1 MQKMAPALTT
11 SGIDTMANTGNMLS
25 TAVSGLQAFQR
36 NLVTIGNNISNVNTE
51 GYSRQSVELSAR
63 APNAA
68 SGGFIGTGVDVT
80 AIRRVYDQFL
90 VDQVVSR
97 NSAFNQLD
105 TLQTMAS
112 SIDELLANDDVGL
125 NPAVQKFFN
134 ALQDVANNPTS
145 IPARQVLISEAAT
158 LSERFQSFDQRF
170 ENLNDSVNNQLIV
183 TTAEV
188 SSIASSIAE
197 LNKNIVLQKNL
208 TGGQS
213 PNSLLDH
220 RDRLVNQLSELVSV
234 NTNETSDGSLSVFI
248 GNGQTLVLGGVART
262 LSTTPN
268 EFDLSRLD
276 VSFESGTVSFSINGQ
291 LKGGKIGGL
300 LAFRE
305 NVLDPVQDSM
315 GRIAIGL
322 TSSINA
328 QHQLGDD
335 INGNPG
341 GLFFNDI
348 ISTSPEVLASTGNN
362 PASGTVSVAINNSNL
377 IQASEYRL
385 NYDGATFSLT
395 RLSDNTVVDSG
406 FTVTDF
412 PRTVASDGISLNL
425 AGGVS
430 AGDSFL
436 IRPVRNGA
444 GDIGVAISSAA
455 EFAGAASG
463 NALGDN
469 SNALALAGLQ
479 AQKVLSGSTESFQSA
494 YAKLVS
500 EVGVG
505 TREAKVN
512 ANAQRALLDRA
523 VESQQAV
530 SGVNLDEEAANLLKF
545 QQAYQAAAQVIR
557 ISDDIFQTLISVT
570 GR

>member
-1 MQKMAPALTT
+1 
-11 SGIDTMANTGNMLS
+11 MANTGNMLS

-112 SIDELLANDDVGL
+112 GIDELLANDDVGL

-145 IPARQVLISEAAT
+145 IPARQVLISETAT

-197 LNKNIVLQKNL
+197 LNKNIVLQRSL
-208 TGGQS
+208 AGGQP
-213 PNSLLDH
+213 PNSLLDQ

-248 GNGQTLVLGGVART
+248 GNGQTLVLGGEART

-276 VSFESGTVSFSINGQ
+276 VSFESGTASFSINGQ
-291 LKGGKIGGL
+291 LNGGKIGGL

-322 TSSINA
+322 ASSINV

-362 PASGTVSVAINNSNL
+362 PASGTVSVAINDSNL

-406 FTVTDF
+406 FAVTDF

-469 SNALALAGLQ
+469 SNALALAALQ
-479 AQKVLSGSTESFQSA
+479 TQKVLGGSTENFQSA

-500 EVGVG
+500 EVGIG

>member
-1 MQKMAPALTT
+1 
-11 SGIDTMANTGNMLS
+11 MANTGNMLS

-112 SIDELLANDDVGL
+112 GIDELLANDDVGL

-134 ALQDVANNPTS
+134 AMQDVANNPTS
-145 IPARQVLISEAAT
+145 IPARQVLISEAVT

-170 ENLNDSVNNQLIV
+170 ENLNDAVNNQLKV

-197 LNKNIVLQKNL
+197 LNKNIVLQRSL
-208 TGGQS
+208 TGDQP
-213 PNSLLDH
+213 PNSLLDQ

-234 NTNETSDGSLSVFI
+234 NTNETRDGSLSVFI
-248 GNGQTLVLGGVART
+248 GNGQTLVLGGEART

-276 VSFESGTVSFSINGQ
+276 VSFDTGTVSFSINGQ
-291 LKGGKIGGL
+291 LNGGKIGGL

-322 TSSINA
+322 TSSINV
-328 QHQLGDD
+328 QHQSGDD

-362 PASGTVSVAINNSNL
+362 PASGTVSVAINDSNL

-395 RLSDNTVVDSG
+395 RLSDNAVVDSG

-412 PRTVASDGISLNL
+412 PRTVASDGIALSL

-469 SNALALAGLQ
+469 SNALALAALQ
-479 AQKVLSGSTESFQSA
+479 AQKVLGGSTESFQSA

>member
-1 MQKMAPALTT
+1 M
-11 SGIDTMANTGNMLS
+11 SNTGNMLS

-51 GYSRQSVELSAR
+51 GFSRQSVELSAR
-63 APNAA
+63 TPNAA

-80 AIRRVYDQFL
+80 TIQRVYDQFL
-90 VDQVVSR
+90 FDQVVSR

-112 SIDELLANDDVGL
+112 GIDELLANDDVGL
-125 NPAVQKFFN
+125 NPAIQKFFN

-158 LSERFQSFDQRF
+158 LSDRFQSFDQRF
-170 ENLNDSVNNQLIV
+170 ENMNDTVNNQLV
-183 TTAEV
+183 VATAEI

-197 LNKNIVLQKNL
+197 LNKTIVLQRGL
-208 TGGQS
+208 AGGQP
-213 PNSLLDH
+213 PNSLLDQ
-220 RDRLVNQLSELVSV
+220 RDRLVSQLSELVSV
-234 NTNETSDGSLSVFI
+234 NTNESSDGSLNVFI
-248 GNGQTLVLGGVART
+248 GNGQTLVLAGEART
-262 LSTTPN
+262 LSTSRN
-268 EFDLSRLD
+268 EFDLSRLE
-276 VSFESGTVSFSINGQ
+276 VSFDTGITSFPISGQ
-291 LKGGKIGGL
+291 LNGGKIGGL

-322 TSSINA
+322 ASSINV

-341 GLFFNDI
+341 GLFFNDVV
-348 ISTSPEVLASTGNN
+348 STSPEVFSSTGND
-362 PASGTVSVAINNSNL
+362 PTSGTVSVAINDTNL

-395 RLSDNTVVDSG
+395 RLRDNTVVDSG
-406 FTVTDF
+406 FVVTDF
-412 PRTVASDGISLNL
+412 PRTVASDGITLSL

-444 GDIGVAISSAA
+444 ADIGVAIASAA

-469 SNALALAGLQ
+469 SNALALAALQ
-479 AQKVLSGSTESFQSA
+479 AQKVLGGSTESFQSA

-505 TREAKVN
+505 TREATVN

-557 ISDDIFQTLISVT
+557 ISDDIFQTLLSVT

>member
-1 MQKMAPALTT
+1 
-11 SGIDTMANTGNMLS
+11 MANTGNMLS

-112 SIDELLANDDVGL
+112 GIDELLANDDVGL

-145 IPARQVLISEAAT
+145 IPARQVLISETAT

-197 LNKNIVLQKNL
+197 LNKNIVLQRSL
-208 TGGQS
+208 AGGQP
-213 PNSLLDH
+213 PNSLLDQ

-234 NTNETSDGSLSVFI
+234 NTNESSDGSLSVFI
-248 GNGQTLVLGGVART
+248 GNGQTLVLGGEART

-276 VSFESGTVSFSINGQ
+276 VSFDTGTASFSINGQ
-291 LKGGKIGGL
+291 LNGGKISGL

-322 TSSINA
+322 TSAINI

-362 PASGTVSVAINNSNL
+362 PASGTVSVAIDDTNL

-395 RLSDNTVVDSG
+395 RLSDNAVVDSG

-425 AGGVS
+425 AGAVS

-469 SNALALAGLQ
+469 SNALALAALQ
-479 AQKVLSGSTESFQSA
+479 AQKVLGGNTESFQSA

-500 EVGVG
+500 EVGIG

>member
-1 MQKMAPALTT
+1 
-11 SGIDTMANTGNMLS
+11 MANTGNMLS

-63 APNAA
+63 EPNAA

-170 ENLNDSVNNQLIV
+170 ENLNDSVNNQLKV

-208 TGGQS
+208 SGGQS

-248 GNGQTLVLGGVART
+248 GNGQTLVLGGEART

-276 VSFESGTVSFSINGQ
+276 VSFESGTTRFSINGQ
-291 LKGGKIGGL
+291 LNGGKIGGL

-362 PASGTVSVAINNSNL
+362 PASGTVSVAINDSNL

-412 PRTVASDGISLNL
+412 PRTVVSDGINLNL

-444 GDIGVAISSAA
+444 GDIGVALSSAA

-479 AQKVLSGSTESFQSA
+479 AQKLLGGGTESFQSA

>member
-1 MQKMAPALTT
+1 
-11 SGIDTMANTGNMLS
+11 MANTGNMLS

-197 LNKNIVLQKNL
+197 LNKNIVLQRSL
-208 TGGQS
+208 AGGQP
-213 PNSLLDH
+213 PNSLLDQ

-248 GNGQTLVLGGVART
+248 GNGQTLVLGGEART

-276 VSFESGTVSFSINGQ
+276 VSFESGTASFSINGQ
-291 LKGGKIGGL
+291 LNGGKIGGL

-322 TSSINA
+322 ASSINV

-362 PASGTVSVAINNSNL
+362 PASGTVSVAINDSNL

-425 AGGVS
+425 AGAVS

-444 GDIGVAISSAA
+444 GDIGVSLTSAA

-479 AQKVLSGSTESFQSA
+479 AQKLLGGSTESFQSA

>member
-63 APNAA
+63 APNAG